1 MVRILI
7 LFFLFIS
14 LNVKAQLIDII
25 GNLSIQ
31 GAETQG
37 SVQSVGQGMSVL
49 QKIKILQDIQQISI
63 EVQTGYFGNY
73 HNLSKNSLS
82 QDYLK
87 QVNWNIGP
95 KNNGFYIQLN
105 QINSDLC
112 YYLIQNQISSSQLQV
127 NENNN
132 KICNNLNNIIYY
144 FE

>member
-49 QKIKILQDIQQISI
+49 QKIKILQDIVS
-63 EVQTGYFGNY
+63 
-73 HNLSKNSLS
+73 HCNSE
-82 QDYLK
+82 
-87 QVNWNIGP
+87 
-95 KNNGFYIQLN
+95 F
-105 QINSDLC
+105 
-112 YYLIQNQISSSQLQV
+112 
-127 NENNN
+127 
-132 KICNNLNNIIYY
+132 
-144 FE
+144 